1 MLPAMLTNERK
12 FAFMVK
18 SDLPELLEATL
29 VELNGSGI
37 ILDVCKMFWKEH
49 EEELRSSG
57 DLFYTWQYD
66 IRWAATTLRKEGV
79 MKDAS
84 LSKTG
89 VWELLSRGSSR

>member
-1 MLPAMLTNERK
+1 
-12 FAFMVK
+12 MVK
-18 SDLPELLEATL
+18 GDLPELLGATL
-29 VELNGSGI
+29 VELNGSGT
-37 ILDVCKMFWKEH
+37 ILDVCKMFWEEH

-66 IRWAATTLRKEGV
+66 IRWAATTLRKEGI

-89 VWELLSRGSSR
+89 VWELSSRGSNQ

>member
-29 VELNGSGI
+29 VELNGSGT

>member
-1 MLPAMLTNERK
+1 
-12 FAFMVK
+12 MVK
-18 SDLPELLEATL
+18 GDLPGLLEATL
-29 VELNGSGI
+29 VELNGSGT
-37 ILDVCKMFWKEH
+37 ILDVCKMFWREH

-66 IRWAATTLRKEGV
+66 IRWSATTLRKEGI

-89 VWELLSRGSSR
+89 VWELSLRAN